1 MPGKKFHIYD
11 ESMCQF
17 YRHVLNTDIKG
28 TEGTRV
34 LEGGQTLTVSL
45 HSELVLITGT
55 VQGCADQRIA
65 VSLKVKPDAVK
76 DSHTGF
82 CWCKVEFRHAHTH
95 TPLWTWRRGLAYELG
110 EGVDDLL
117 HNFFKYEELTK
128 FLLRYGITLQM

>member
-34 LEGGQTLTVSL
+34 LEGGQTLAVSL

-55 VQGCADQRIA
+55 VSGCADQRVTVA
-65 VSLKVKPDAVK
+65 LKVKPDAVK
-76 DSHTGF
+76 DSRNGF

-95 TPLWTWRRGLAYELG
+95 TPLWTWRRRLAYEL
-110 EGVDDLL
+110 EDVNDLL
-117 HNFFKYEELTK
+117 NQFFKYEELAK
-128 FLLRYGITLQM
+128 LLLRYGITLQT